1 MYKKGIV
8 WWQILI
14 GVGILIVAITVSFI
28 LGRVSKEAEF
38 RDAINKAFSSDTSTT
53 TNISESNKNSNSSV
67 LNQNSTNNTLNT
79 STSKSTIAEI
89 KLNEPFVVT
98 SRYGQY
104 SITFEGVRETQD
116 RNQFSDV
123 NPNKVIFI
131 DYNYENI
138 SSESDVYV
146 SSISYRVMDDD
157 GNVLDTYPVSDDT
170 RRNNSVPMG
179 GKSKGCDAFAL
190 MTDTKSITILYY
202 DYGSKP
208 LGKLVIQL

>member
-28 LGRVSKEAEF
+28 LGRISKEAEF
-38 RDAINKAFSSDTSTT
+38 RDTITKALNSSTSTVNNT
-53 TNISESNKNSNSSV
+53 NSS
-67 LNQNSTNNTLNT
+67 T
-79 STSKSTIAEI
+79 STSTNSSTTSNNTTKTSSSKTSIAEI
-89 KLNEPFVVT
+89 KLNEPYIIT
-98 SRYGQY
+98 NSYGEY

-123 NPNKVIFI
+123 NPNKVIFV

-138 SSESDVYV
+138 SSETDVYV
-146 SSISYRVMDDD
+146 SSMSYKVMDDS
-157 GNVLDTYPVSDDT
+157 GNVLDTYPVSDST
-170 RRNNSVPMG
+170 RNNNAVPMG
-179 GKSKGCDAFAL
+179 GKSKGCDAFAI
-190 MTDTKSITILYY
+190 MTDTKTITILYY

-208 LGKLVIQL
+208 LGRLVVQL